1 MTGNADFEPQIVAF
15 CCLNCAYAAADL
27 AGGSRS
33 SYPAAIKVV
42 ALPCTGRVDVLHLL
56 RALEDGADGV
66 LVAGCLTGR
75 CHYMTGNLHA
85 KQRVDYARGLLDEIG
100 LENERI
106 RMINVSA
113 GMGVQFAELV
123 TEMSE
128 KIEELG
134 PNPLR
139 ARKTQSPAAEAVLE
153 PAQEGTQ
160 P

>member
-1 MTGNADFEPQIVAF
+1 MTGNSEFEPQIVAF

-56 RALEDGADGV
+56 RAIEDGADGV

-75 CHYMTGNLHA
+75 CHYLTGNMHA

-100 LENERI
+100 LKNERI

-128 KIEELG
+128 KIKELG

-139 ARKTQSPAAEAVLE
+139 TRKVESSAPEAVME
-153 PAQEGTQ
+153 PAQ
-160 P
+160 

>member
-1 MTGNADFEPQIVAF
+1 MTSNADFEPQIVAF

-27 AGGSRS
+27 AGSSRS

-75 CHYMTGNLHA
+75 CHYMTGNLYA
-85 KQRVDYARGLLDEIG
+85 KQRVDYLRDLLDEIG
-100 LENERI
+100 LESERI

-128 KIEELG
+128 KIKELG
-134 PNPLR
+134 PNPLQ
-139 ARKTQSPAAEAVLE
+139 ARKPQSPAAEAALE

-160 P
+160 R

>member
-1 MTGNADFEPQIVAF
+1 MTGNSEFEPQIVAF

-56 RALEDGADGV
+56 RAIEDGADGV

-75 CHYMTGNLHA
+75 CHYLTGNMHA
-85 KQRVDYARGLLDEIG
+85 RQRVDYARGLLDEIG
-100 LENERI
+100 LKNERI

-128 KIEELG
+128 KIKELG

-139 ARKTQSPAAEAVLE
+139 TRQAESPAPEEVLE
-153 PAQEGTQ
+153 PAQ
-160 P
+160 

>member
-1 MTGNADFEPQIVAF
+1 MTSNADLEPQIVAF

-27 AGGSRS
+27 AGSSRS
-33 SYPAAIKVV
+33 SYPAAIKII

-56 RALEDGADGV
+56 RAIEDGADGV

-85 KQRVDYARGLLDEIG
+85 KQRVDYVRGLLDEIG
-100 LENERI
+100 LESERV

-123 TEMSE
+123 TEMSV
-128 KIEELG
+128 KIKELG
-134 PNPLR
+134 PSPLR
-139 ARKTQSPAAEAVLE
+139 ARKAGSAAAEAALE

-160 P
+160 R